1 MALAKP
7 LYAAPSTLTVTGLST
22 LADTASVSETAEHDN
37 TVDRYMW
44 VDFSITLT
52 ATAATTGT
60 VDVYVLEGNATGS
73 LSSTAKTSNMRRIGS
88 VELNGTTAVTKVLQY
103 YDTKSFWK
111 LHFINNSGA
120 ALASETVTMRGVNP
134 ESV

>member
-1 MALAKP
+1 MPQAKP
-7 LYAAPSTLTVTGLST
+7 LYATQATLTVTGLST

-52 ATAATTGT
+52 AAAATTGT
-60 VDVYVLEGNATGS
+60 VDVYVLEGNTTGS
-73 LSSTAKTSNMRRIGS
+73 LSSTTKTSNMRRIGS

>member
-7 LYAAPSTLTVTGLST
+7 LYATEAALTVAGLST
-22 LADTASVSETAEHDN
+22 LADTASVTESAEHDN
-37 TVDRYMW
+37 SVDRYMW

-52 ATAATTGT
+52 AAAATNGT
-60 VDVYVLEGNATGS
+60 VDVYALEGNATGS

-88 VELNGTTAVTKVLQY
+88 VELNGTTTVTKVLS
-103 YDTKSFWK
+103 YDDPASLWK
-111 LHFINNSGA
+111 LHFINNSGS
-120 ALASETVTMRGVNP
+120 ALASETITMRGVNP

>member
-1 MALAKP
+1 MPQAKP
-7 LYAAPSTLTVTGLST
+7 FYAAQATLTIPGLAT
-22 LADTASVSETAEHDN
+22 LANTASVTETVEHDN

-52 ATAATTGT
+52 AAAATTGT
-60 VDVYVLEGNATGS
+60 VDVYALEGNVTGS

-103 YDTKSFWK
+103 YDAKSFWK

>member
-1 MALAKP
+1 MPLAKP
-7 LYAAPSTLTVTGLST
+7 LYATSSTLTVTGLST

-52 ATAATTGT
+52 AAAATTGT
-60 VDVYVLEGNATGS
+60 VDVYALEGNATGA

-103 YDTKSFWK
+103 DEPASFWK

-134 ESV
+134 ESI